1 MLESEQCWRHAQECL
16 DLAANNK
23 DPIQNSQLL
32 KMAESWARLAEHAER
47 REGGTAHPAEQGRL
61 SWLPRS

>member
-1 MLESEQCWRHAQECL
+1 MLDSEQCWQHARECV
-16 DLAANNK
+16 DLAAKTK

-47 REGGTAHPAEQGRL
+47 REGKTTSAAE
-61 SWLPRS
+61 